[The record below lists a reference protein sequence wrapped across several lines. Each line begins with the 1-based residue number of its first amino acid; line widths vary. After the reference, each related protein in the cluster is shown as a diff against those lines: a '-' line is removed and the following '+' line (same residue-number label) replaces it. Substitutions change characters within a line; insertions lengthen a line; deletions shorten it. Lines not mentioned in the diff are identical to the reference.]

1 MILKEPFG
9 RDKSD
14 GVTITQSCSA
24 ESSSLCSIGAEI
36 ISTNILTSTSSPLS
50 STTLCRGMEVTSI
63 AGLPP
68 TRTQYQREL
77 LYNHYLPYADSLDS
91 ESNAWLDEIKENLS
105 RAVLLREL
113 RPGVVTWMS
122 RLTAYVN
129 LYGLKFSKEDHIKFV
144 RLAWELL
151 ISPDMEPRLMEVFTR
166 VLLCLL
172 KKRSLLTPADLS
184 LDWRPLYKIYDELIS
199 HNVAMNMKSFPA
211 DFDKSLKM
219 LIKLAR
225 SYFPLSATAEILAEF
240 RPQFCPH
247 DPSMG
252 RAIGHLVLFL
262 PTYFVQK
269 QEREQEADGEET
281 WERLSDPPY
290 TQWLEELLAF
300 WRACPNSPSWEG
312 SLLSLLARLTEANVG
327 LIPWTKDTPVFFQRL
342 MYSFGLPVYYK
353 RLGVGLKMN
362 TLTSAMARWIVYSID
377 TRSSTLEHLKVLMS
391 AIESYY
397 HSTSQGGYSE
407 KLVDF
412 LYKLSLSLVTR
423 LHKERFAEET
433 SWLSLQSASNHLTD
447 DQVSEF
453 CSILLPAV
461 MDLSM
466 SKRYIEPVR
475 SILQLLAA
483 VQPRLFIPPLIQKL
497 QQGIDTLTEPHKF
510 TAAVK
515 CLSSVSRS
523 LVCPGTLFPLG
534 PSHIV
539 PLFTSVLPGIDCNDI
554 KKTLLV
560 FQLLSI
566 YARLVPLSDLSEQTS
581 DPNLTSEE
589 KLVCEQSVAFKPFLL
604 DFMDRCFSLIE
615 NSTSDQIRQEVASSD
630 THMTSEENS
639 INSCLVSC
647 FDSLLHQ
654 ADEAIQV
661 AAVHKLETFLKGRIL
676 EPKVAGRIASSMC
689 RICVKIAPSLVLNAF
704 LPHVCSLLVACLAEV
719 DPESALPLGDEI
731 MFNLLLLSD
740 LVCLPGCHLVPYVS
754 QIESV
759 LKAALRL
766 VNREGHQQALAVL
779 RHTLHSLTHP
789 CLARQSGIVA
799 CPSSNRLKDWGR
811 ASDLSKLHV
820 QWFLPGAEEFSAA
833 QRLIETFLLSTLKTL
848 QQFIVG
854 EAILGK
860 EALLRSLKTVSS
872 VVIGASAVLKPW
884 HGEIVCHQATKMEF
898 RPRMHIVAL
907 PDKSFDFKIEG
918 KNTRKCLVEVMISLA
933 EKMLKDREDDTKA
946 LNAIVII
953 LKLLMFQHTV
963 SDENLEKHTKSF
975 FNSKAKLEVKLFG
988 REKHIRAILL
998 DRVVVQHEKRLVE
1011 NSHLGF
1017 TATHSKILTLLV
1029 TLATSHYSKVK
1040 RIFPNIEIKN
1050 KWCFIL
1056 LIFSSKIL

>member
-1 MILKEPFG
+1 M
-9 RDKSD
+9 KS
-14 GVTITQSCSA
+14 ITPSPTASSP
-24 ESSSLCSIGAEI
+24 ESSSLCSLGAE
-36 ISTNILTSTSSPLS
+36 NVCNGDSSPNTC
-50 STTLCRGMEVTSI
+50 STPASITFRGMEVVSI
-63 AGLPP
+63 ACLPP
-68 TRTQYQREL
+68 SRPQYQKEL
-77 LYNHYLPYADSLDS
+77 LYNHYLPYADSLDLESS
-91 ESNAWLDEIKENLS
+91 EWLQEIKENLS
-105 RAVLLREL
+105 KAVLLREL

-129 LYGLKFSKEDHIKFV
+129 LYGLKFSKEDHVNFV
-144 RLAWELL
+144 KLAWELL
-151 ISPDMEPRLMEVFTR
+151 TIPDMEPRLMEVFTR
-166 VLLCLL
+166 VLLLLL
-172 KKRSLLTPADLS
+172 KKRGLLTPKDLS
-184 LDWRPLYKIYDELIS
+184 LNWRPLYKIYEELVS
-199 HNVAMNMKSFPA
+199 HSVAMNMKSFPSG
-211 DFDKSLKM
+211 FDKSLKT

-225 SYFPLSATAEILAEF
+225 SYFPISATAEILAEF

-252 RAIGHLVLFL
+252 RAISHLVLFL
-262 PTYFVQK
+262 PTYFVQHK
-269 QEREQEADGEET
+269 MVEGEDT
-281 WERLSDPPY
+281 WERVSDPPY
-290 TQWLEELLAF
+290 TQWLDELLTF

-312 SLLSLLARLTEANVG
+312 PLISLLARLAEANVG
-327 LIPWTKDTPVFFQRL
+327 LISWVEETPMFYQRL
-342 MYSFGLPVYYK
+342 MFSFGLPVYYK
-353 RLGVGLKMN
+353 KLGVGLKMN

-377 TRSSTLEHLKVLMS
+377 TSSSTLEHLKVLMS
-391 AIESYY
+391 AISSYY

-412 LYKLSLSLVTR
+412 IYKLSLSLVTR
-423 LHKERFAEET
+423 LHKERYAEEST
-433 SWLSLQSASNHLTD
+433 WLSLQSSTFHLTD

-453 CSILLPAV
+453 CEILLPAV
-461 MDLSM
+461 MDLAM

-483 VQPRLFIPPLIQKL
+483 AQPSLFIPPLIQKL

-523 LVCPGTLFPLG
+523 LVRPGSLFPLG

-566 YARLVPLSDLSEQTS
+566 YARLVPLSDLSAHSS
-581 DPNLTSEE
+581 DPSLAPEE
-589 KLVCEQSVAFKPFLL
+589 KIVCEQSATFKSFLL

-630 THMTSEENS
+630 MHMTSEENS

-654 ADEAIQV
+654 ADETIQV
-661 AAVHKLETFLKGRIL
+661 AAVNKLSTFLKGRIL

-689 RICVKIAPSLVLNAF
+689 RICVKIAPSLVLKAL
-704 LPHVCSLLVACLAEV
+704 LPHVCSLLVNCLDEV
-719 DPESALPLGDEI
+719 DLDSAHPLGDEI

-740 LVCLPGCHLVPYVS
+740 LVCLPGCHLVPYVAH
-754 QIESV
+754 IEGV
-759 LKAALRL
+759 LKPALQL
-766 VNREGHQQALAVL
+766 VNREAHQQALAVL

-799 CPSSNRLKDWGR
+799 NPSPNRLNDWGR
-811 ASDLSKLHV
+811 ASDLSSLHV
-820 QWFLPGAEEFSAA
+820 QWFLPGVKEFSASE
-833 QRLIETFLLSTLKTL
+833 RLISSFLLPTLEIL
-848 QQFIVG
+848 QQFTRG
-854 EAILGK
+854 EVAIGK

-872 VVIGASAVLKPW
+872 IVIGASAILKPW
-884 HGEIVCHQATKMEF
+884 TGEIVCHQPTKMEY
-898 RPRMHIVAL
+898 RPRRHTVAP
-907 PDKSFDFKIEG
+907 PDKSFDFKIKG
-918 KNTRKCLVEVMISLA
+918 RNTRECLVEIMISLA
-933 EKMLKDREDDTKA
+933 EKMLKDREDDTKS

-953 LKLLMFQHTV
+953 LKLLMFQHTI
-963 SDENLEKHTKSF
+963 SGENLEKHTENF

-988 REKHIRAILL
+988 RAKHIRAILL

-1011 NSHLGF
+1011 NSHVGF
-1017 TATHSKILTLLV
+1017 TATHSKILSLLV
-1029 TLATSHYSKVK
+1029 TLSTSHYSKVGCQK
-1040 RIFPNIEIKN
+1040 KE
-1050 KWCFIL
+1050 
-1056 LIFSSKIL
+1056 

>member
-1 MILKEPFG
+1 
-9 RDKSD
+9 
-14 GVTITQSCSA
+14 
-24 ESSSLCSIGAEI
+24 
-36 ISTNILTSTSSPLS
+36 
-50 STTLCRGMEVTSI
+50 MEVTSI
-63 AGLPP
+63 SSLPP

-77 LYNHYLPYADSLDS
+77 LYNHYLPYANALDR
-91 ESNAWLDEIKENLS
+91 ESNEWLQEIKENLS

-129 LYGLKFSKEDHIKFV
+129 LYGLKFSKDDHVKFV
-144 RLAWELL
+144 MLAWELL
-151 ISPDMEPRLMEVFTR
+151 TSPDMEPRLMEVFTR

-172 KKRSLLTPADLS
+172 KKRSLLTPADLT

-219 LIKLAR
+219 LIKLSR
-225 SYFPLSATAEILAEF
+225 SYFPLSATAEILTEF

-252 RAIGHLVLFL
+252 RAISHLVLFL
-262 PTYFVQK
+262 PTYFVQQK
-269 QEREQEADGEET
+269 EKDGEET
-281 WERLSDPPY
+281 WERISEPPY
-290 TQWLEELLAF
+290 TQWLDELLAF

-312 SLLSLLARLTEANVG
+312 SLISLLARLTEANVG
-327 LIPWTKDTPVFFQRL
+327 LIPWTEDTPVFFQRL

-362 TLTSAMARWIVYSID
+362 TLTSAMARWIVYSVD
-377 TRSSTLEHLKVLMS
+377 SRSSSTLEHLKVLMS

-433 SWLSLQSASNHLTD
+433 SWLSLQSSSSQLLTD

-453 CSILLPAV
+453 CKILLPAV
-461 MDLSM
+461 MDLAM

-475 SILQLLAA
+475 SILQLLAS
-483 VQPRLFIPPLIQKL
+483 VQPSLFIPPLIQKL
-497 QQGIDTLTEPHKF
+497 QQGIETLTEPHKF

-523 LVCPGTLFPLG
+523 LVCPGNLFPLG

-566 YARLVPLSDLSEQTS
+566 YARLVPLSDLSAHTS
-581 DPNLTSEE
+581 DPSLTPEE
-589 KLVCEQSVAFKPFLL
+589 KLVCEQSATFKSFLL

-654 ADEAIQV
+654 ADETIQV
-661 AAVHKLETFLKGRIL
+661 AAVQKLETFLKGRIL

-704 LPHVCSLLVACLAEV
+704 LPHVCSLLVDCLAEV

-754 QIESV
+754 EIEGV
-759 LKAALRL
+759 LRAALKL
-766 VNREGHQQALAVL
+766 VNREGHQQTLAVL

-799 CPSSNRLKDWGR
+799 SPSSNRLRDWGR

-820 QWFLPGAEEFSAA
+820 QWFLPGAKEFSAA
-833 QRLIETFLLSTLKTL
+833 QRLIETFLLSTIGTLKEFTR
-848 QQFIVG
+848 G
-854 EAILGK
+854 ETILGK

-884 HGEIVCHQATKMEF
+884 QGEIVCHQATKVEYK
-898 RPRMHIVAL
+898 PRMHVVAL
-907 PDKSFDFKIEG
+907 PDKSFDFMIEG
-918 KNTRKCLVEVMISLA
+918 KNTRKYLVEVMISLA

-1017 TATHSKILTLLV
+1017 TATHSKILRLLV
-1029 TLATSHYSKVK
+1029 TLATSQYSKVRETYK
-1040 RIFPNIEIKN
+1040 V
-1050 KWCFIL
+1050 
-1056 LIFSSKIL
+1056 